1 LSNPD
6 PRWLPGWSAASS
18 ARLIDPEGKVRQAPG
33 CHILDDVQKVPSAE
47 FDLTLAGKQVLD
59 DAFAFSGE

>member
-1 LSNPD
+1 MV
-6 PRWLPGWSAASS
+6 GGKQCQA
-18 ARLIDPEGKVRQAPG
+18 DPEGKVRQAPG

-47 FDLTLAGKQVLD
+47 FDLTLAGKQVLN